1 MDDHWKVAVRAI
13 LRKTLP
19 LVSAI
24 LFVIGKGVRLI
35 GYMAIYRCEAR
46 IITRGKGHS
55 AVAAA
60 AYRTGTK
67 IQDERAGIT
76 RNYTSRQKGIVET
89 VILRPE
95 NSPEW
100 TASTATLWN
109 EVERSEKR
117 KDSRL
122 AREFILTL
130 PRELSPKE
138 NLQLTVEWAQSNLV
152 SKGMVVEVSLHNPK
166 GGNNPHAHVLCT
178 MRTIEGDKFSAK
190 KPREWNDVEVL
201 LDWRKSWEV
210 TANNAL
216 QRAGR
221 PERIDSRSLKDRGI
235 DRIPEPK
242 IGKEAMGLKKRG
254 VVKDPER
261 FKLWRWVKSLNEV
274 MPWARSI
281 EKSGEVQQHGLGRT
295 WWERSLVMVSEAGDT
310 VRDAVR
316 ETWERLLDRH
326 PSGRDIPPRDRE
338 PDLER

>member
-1 MDDHWKVAVRAI
+1 
-13 LRKTLP
+13 
-19 LVSAI
+19 
-24 LFVIGKGVRLI
+24 
-35 GYMAIYRCEAR
+35 MAIYRCEAR

-60 AYRTGTK
+60 AYRTGSK

-76 RNYTSRQKGIVET
+76 HNYSSRQKGVVES

-100 TASTATLWN
+100 TAKTDTLWN

-117 KDSRL
+117 KDARL

-138 NLQLTVEWAQSNLV
+138 QIQLSVEWAQSNLV

-178 MRTIEGDKFSAK
+178 MRTIEGDNFSAK

-201 LDWRKSWEV
+201 RDWRKSWEV
-210 TANNAL
+210 WANAAL
-216 QRAGR
+216 EKAGR
-221 PERIDSRSLKDRGI
+221 PERIDCRSLKDRGI
-235 DRIPEPK
+235 DAIPQPK
-242 IGKEAMGLKKRG
+242 IGKEAMGLKKRD

-261 FKLWRWVKSLNEV
+261 FQLVRFIKSLNAV
-274 MPWARSI
+274 RPWARAI
-281 EKSGEVQQHGLGRT
+281 EKFGEVHQQGAGKT
-295 WWERSLVMVSEAGDT
+295 WWERSLIFASQA
-310 VRDAVR
+310 RQAVR
-316 ETWERLLDRH
+316 ETVMDTWQALLHSRQ
-326 PSGRDIPPRDRE
+326 PGGQDIPPPGRG
-338 PDLER
+338 PDISR